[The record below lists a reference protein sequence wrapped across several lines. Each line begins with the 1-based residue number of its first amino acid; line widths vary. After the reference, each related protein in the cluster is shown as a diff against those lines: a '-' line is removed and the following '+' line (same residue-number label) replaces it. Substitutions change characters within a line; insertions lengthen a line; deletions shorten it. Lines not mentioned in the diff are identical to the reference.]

1 MMKMVVGYIER
12 EAFEPIRE
20 ELLDL
25 GFLSISSTDATGSV
39 PEATIAGQYRGVAIE
54 RHSRPK
60 ARLECIV
67 GGEHVS
73 VVKDTVLKHAPERS
87 FLFVVPVEDAYPTQT
102 VKLDAAEVG

>member
-25 GFLSISSTDATGSV
+25 GFLSISSTEASGSV
-39 PEATIAGQYRGVAIE
+39 PEATVAGQYRGVAIE

-60 ARLECIV
+60 ARLECVV
-67 GGEHVS
+67 GADHVP
-73 VVKDTVLKHAPERS
+73 VVTETVLKHAPEKS
-87 FLFVVPVEDAYPTQT
+87 FLFVVAVEHAYPTET
-102 VKLDAAEVG
+102 VKLDTSGVA